1 MRSGGEGVKTSFFKV
16 IINKNKCI
24 ICLNFNF
31 LPVIFSPFQVGDKDF
46 GWTLG
51 YMTNATKI
59 IPVKATPRL
68 ISTTSLTVSLALF
81 IIVIAATAIFLL
93 YTCKRNTSGSGS
105 PC

>member
-1 MRSGGEGVKTSFFKV
+1 MRSGNEGVKIDLFKI

-24 ICLNFNF
+24 IFFFNY
-31 LPVIFSPFQVGDKDF
+31 LTIILSPFQVGDKDF

-51 YMTNATKI
+51 YMTNTTKI

-68 ISTTSLTVSLALF
+68 ISTTSLTVSLTLF

-93 YTCKRNTSGSGS
+93 YTCKRNASGSGS